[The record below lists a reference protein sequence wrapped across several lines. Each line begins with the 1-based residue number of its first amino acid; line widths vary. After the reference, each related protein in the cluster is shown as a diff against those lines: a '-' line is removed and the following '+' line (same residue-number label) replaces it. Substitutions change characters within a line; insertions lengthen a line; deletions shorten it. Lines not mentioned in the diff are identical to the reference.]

1 MSKIPEDLKYTK
13 EHEWVRVEG
22 GAAYVGVT
30 DYAQDALGDVV
41 FLELP
46 EVGEEFEQG
55 ETFGVVE
62 SVKAVSDL
70 YAPVSGRIT
79 EINEPLVD
87 APELIN
93 EHPYDDG
100 WMIRMEMSHEI
111 ELKELMSAAEY
122 EEYIEEIGAS

>member
-1 MSKIPEDLKYTK
+1 MEFPDELRYTK
-13 EHEWVRVEG
+13 EHEWIRVEDG
-22 GAAYVGVT
+22 SAVVGIT

-46 EVGEEFEQG
+46 DADSEFEQG
-55 ETFGVVE
+55 ETFGTVE
-62 SVKAVSDL
+62 SVKTVSDL
-70 YAPVSGRIT
+70 YMPVSGKIV

-100 WMIRMEMSHEI
+100 WMIRIEMSDES
-111 ELKELMSAAEY
+111 ELGELLSAGEYQDFIKEVSED
-122 EEYIEEIGAS
+122 

>member
-1 MSKIPEDLKYTK
+1 MEFPSELKYTK
-13 EHEWVRVEG
+13 AHEWVRVEG
-22 GAAYVGVT
+22 DTVHVGVT

-46 EVGEEFEQG
+46 EEGTELEKG

-70 YAPVSGRIT
+70 CSPLSGEVV

-100 WMIRMEMSHEI
+100 WMIALKMSNPS
-111 ELKELMSAAEY
+111 ELDELMDVAAY
-122 EEYIEEIGAS
+122 EDYIKEIA

>member
-1 MSKIPEDLKYTK
+1 MEFPVDLKYTS
-13 EHEWVRVEG
+13 EHEWIRIEG
-22 GAAYVGVT
+22 DIADVGVT

-41 FLELP
+41 FLEIP
-46 EVGEEFEQG
+46 EVGSNVEKG

-70 YAPVSGRIT
+70 YAPLSGEVIKA
-79 EINEPLVD
+79 NEVLVD

-100 WMIRMEMSHEI
+100 WMIAIKMSDTE
-111 ELKELMSAAEY
+111 ELKELMNVDDY
-122 EEYIEEIGAS
+122 ETYVKENG

>member
-1 MSKIPEDLKYTK
+1 MELPEDLKYTK

-22 GAAYVGVT
+22 NLVHVGIT
-30 DYAQDALGDVV
+30 DYAQDALGDIV

-46 EVGEEFEQG
+46 EEGTAVEAG

-70 YAPVSGRIT
+70 YSPVSG
-79 EINEPLVD
+79 EIREVNSPLID
-87 APELIN
+87 APELVN

-100 WMIRMEMSHEI
+100 WTVVIEMSDPR
-111 ELKELMSAAEY
+111 ELDELMNAGEY
-122 EEYIEEIGAS
+122 GEYVKEITEG

>member
-1 MSKIPEDLKYTK
+1 MEFPVDLKYTS
-13 EHEWVRVEG
+13 EHEWIRIEG
-22 GAAYVGVT
+22 DIAYVGVT

-41 FLELP
+41 FLEIP
-46 EVGEEFEQG
+46 EVGSDVEKG

-70 YAPVSGRIT
+70 YAPLSGEVIKA
-79 EINEPLVD
+79 NEVLVD

-100 WMIRMEMSHEI
+100 WMIAIKMSDTE
-111 ELKELMSAAEY
+111 ELKELMNVDGY
-122 EEYIEEIGAS
+122 ETYVKENG